1 MHPPIDMSIPIL
13 PATTPAFGELAQ
25 LLPPFRALLQGVQH
39 QFAQFTRYIQDPAA
53 RETAHALAAAQQ
65 RQDGL
70 AEQHFRLA
78 EQYADTALTVQCYRV
93 LYWLQTGQFAQINRL
108 LQTVD
113 FTRHAHE
120 QAALT
125 YMAQTALN
133 CGLLETTGQ
142 ILRLLDGGQAATD
155 IAHAAGILSSFYFPE
170 EAWTELF
177 LAAKAYVHRQAGPLI
192 QCGVFYSIIDDAL
205 FSLMLM
211 IDEPDMARLSEI
223 NNGFTEF
230 LLDYEDA
237 HGYRL
242 PADMDI
248 AVHGIQ
254 EWQP

>member
-1 MHPPIDMSIPIL
+1 
-13 PATTPAFGELAQ
+13 
-25 LLPPFRALLQGVQH
+25 
-39 QFAQFTRYIQDPAA
+39 
-53 RETAHALAAAQQ
+53 
-65 RQDGL
+65 
-70 AEQHFRLA
+70 
-78 EQYADTALTVQCYRV
+78 
-93 LYWLQTGQFAQINRL
+93 
-108 LQTVD
+108 
-113 FTRHAHE
+113 
-120 QAALT
+120 
-125 YMAQTALN
+125 MAQTALN

-142 ILRLLDGGQAATD
+142 ILRLLDGGQTATD
-155 IAHAAGILSSFYFPE
+155 IAHAAGILSSFSFPE

-192 QCGVFYSIIDDAL
+192 QCGIFYSIIDDAL

-223 NNGFTEF
+223 NDAFTEF

>member
-1 MHPPIDMSIPIL
+1 MSIPIL

-93 LYWLQTGQFAQINRL
+93 FYWLQTGQFAQINRL

-113 FTRHAHE
+113 FTRHTHE
-120 QAALT
+120 QAALI

-133 CGLLETTGQ
+133 CGLLGTTGQ
-142 ILRLLDGGQAATD
+142 ILRLLDEGQAAAD
-155 IAHAAGILSSFYFPE
+155 IAHAAGILSSFSFPE

-192 QCGVFYSIIDDAL
+192 QCGVFYSI
-205 FSLMLM
+205 
-211 IDEPDMARLSEI
+211 DEPDMARLSEI
-223 NNGFTEF
+223 NDAFTEF

>member
-1 MHPPIDMSIPIL
+1 MHPHIAMSVPIL

-39 QFAQFTRYIQDPAA
+39 SFAQLTRYIQDPAA

-65 RQDGL
+65 HQDGL

-93 LYWLQTGQFAQINRL
+93 FYWLQTGQFAQINRL

-133 CGLLETTGQ
+133 CGLLGTAGQ
-142 ILRLLDGGQAATD
+142 IRRLLDDGQAAAD

-177 LAAKAYVHRQAGPLI
+177 LAAKEYVYRQAGPLI
-192 QCGVFYSIIDDAL
+192 QCGVFYSMIDDAL

-223 NNGFTEF
+223 NDAFTEF